1 MGKRITPA
9 TSSNHK
15 VVCELLDAD
24 KAAADRRY
32 RVEWSIDCRL
42 LTGTFYSAGGAGY
55 RPTYDQAMATLQQIS

>member
-1 MGKRITPA
+1 VGKRITSA

-15 VVCELLDAD
+15 VVCELLDAG

-32 RVEWSIDCRL
+32 CVEWSIDSRL
-42 LTGTFYSAGGAGY
+42 LTGTFYSAAGAGY